1 VLPTSTRG
9 GGENVTSSF
18 HPRGR
23 WRLDAEKSEKGI
35 ISVYLTLLKVKIIVL
50 SLEAIF
56 LGDTLS
62 SS

>member
-1 VLPTSTRG
+1 MI
-9 GGENVTSSF
+9 TSSF

-56 LGDTLS
+56 FRGYTLFQLS
-62 SS
+62 FRK